1 MSVMNTISDLRR
13 IVTGPK
19 LDVGARNARI
29 VAITARKG
37 GVGKTTTTVNLGAA
51 LALFH
56 KRKVLL
62 IDIDAQGH
70 VAMSMRADERGRAP
84 DTLSNVLLQK
94 RRDVIEIIQ
103 PTTIDGLWVAGSDG
117 DLNNTEAIMASRI
130 GKELLLKQALRYAQ
144 THFDVILID
153 CPPNLGSLTV
163 NALVAAD
170 HVLVPCDLSTLSLD
184 GVDSL
189 LDTLAT
195 VQETL
200 NPSITLLGLVK
211 TRVDRRNQ
219 TMNAAIDEALVERY
233 GAWLLESEI
242 GVSTAI
248 AKAQHAG
255 RPVFRHDPKSRGAKS
270 YEALAKELNQRLFS
284 I

>member
-13 IVTGPK
+13 IVSGPK

-29 VAITARKG
+29 VAVTARKG
-37 GVGKTTTTVNLGAA
+37 GVGKTTTTVNLGAG

-56 KRKVLL
+56 NRKVLL

-94 RRDVIEIIQ
+94 RRDVLEIIQ
-103 PTTIDGLWVAGSDG
+103 PTAIDGLWVAGSDG
-117 DLNNTEAIMASRI
+117 DLNNTEAIMSSRI
-130 GKELLLKQALRYAQ
+130 GKELLLRQALRYAQ

-184 GVDSL
+184 GVDAL

-200 NPSITLLGLVK
+200 NPAITLLGLVK

-219 TMNAAIDEALVERY
+219 TMNAAIDESLNERY
-233 GAWLLESEI
+233 GAWLLNSEI

-255 RPVFRHDPKSRGAKS
+255 RPVFRYEPKSRGAKS
-270 YEALAKELNQRLFS
+270 YEALAKELDHRLFS